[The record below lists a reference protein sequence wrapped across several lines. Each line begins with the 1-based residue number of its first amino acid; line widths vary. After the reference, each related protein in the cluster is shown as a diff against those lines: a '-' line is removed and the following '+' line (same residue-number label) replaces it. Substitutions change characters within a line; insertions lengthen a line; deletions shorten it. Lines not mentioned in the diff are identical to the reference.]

1 MKVKLTDIK
10 PEGSVLQLSLPQAWL
25 SSLVAEAGT
34 VDFFAQQEGLL
45 DIELS
50 RTGLDVRVRA
60 CGSLRLDADCA
71 ACLDRFQVSLP
82 LAFDIVV
89 QPACGKDRE
98 LPAEYELK
106 PEELEQ
112 FFYEGDEID
121 LLELV
126 REQIILA
133 LPLYPRCREDC
144 PGLCPRCGANLNR
157 EKCSCQLEEVD
168 SRWQVLKNLSS
179 K

>member
-34 VDFFAQQEGLL
+34 VDFFAPADESLEV
-45 DIELS
+45 ELA
-50 RTGLDVRVRA
+50 RTGLDVRVKA
-60 CGSLRLDADCA
+60 CGRLTLDADCA
-71 ACLDRFQVSLP
+71 ACLERFQLSLP
-82 LAFDIVV
+82 VTFDIVV
-89 QPACGKDRE
+89 QPAPGKGQE
-98 LPAEYELK
+98 LAAEYEIK

-121 LLELV
+121 LLELA

-133 LPLYPRCREDC
+133 LPLYPRCHDGC
-144 PGLCPRCGANLNR
+144 LGLCPQCGANLNH
-157 EKCSCQLEEVD
+157 EKCSCQRQEVD